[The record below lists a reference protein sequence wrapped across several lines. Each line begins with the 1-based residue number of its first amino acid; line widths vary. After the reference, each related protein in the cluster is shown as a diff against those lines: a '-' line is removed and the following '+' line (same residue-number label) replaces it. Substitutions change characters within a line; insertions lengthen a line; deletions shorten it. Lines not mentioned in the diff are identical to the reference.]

1 MLRIA
6 WHTLR
11 FRKTPF
17 AATFVA
23 LLVGAAIVTACGGL
37 LESGLRA
44 TGGDAERLRILAGV
58 FSGWTTLIV
67 VFGVSSMIALT
78 VQQRHREIAL
88 LRAVGATQRQIRRMV
103 VCETMVLAV
112 LATALSTAPGLFL
125 GRVLVDAIAPGVELH
140 QGLLPSVAGAG
151 TALLAALGAGHV
163 AGRRAGRTPGTDRLS
178 RARIALAVGFVAV
191 GLSLSV
197 VTVTSMHGLY
207 TASTAGPASIWVAIG
222 FALLAPAV
230 VRRVGALLPPDRLV
244 TQRVRVEFRQLAS
257 AVVPVTLASG
267 IAVATLYMQ
276 ATEDSVSG
284 GEDMGRTI
292 AMGNYAV
299 VTMILGFAA
308 LVLVNTL
315 VAATSRRRAEFGLL
329 RVAGS
334 TRTQVLRSLGTEALV
349 VAVVGVAM
357 GSVASLATLLPFSIV
372 RIGTAV
378 PHGSIWIYVLVVAAA
393 LAVTLTATLWTT
405 WRATRGR
412 ALVAVARR

>member
-11 FRKTPF
+11 FRKISF
-17 AATFVA
+17 AATFAA

-44 TGGDAERLRILAGV
+44 TGGDAQRLRILAGV
-58 FSGWTTLIV
+58 FSGWTALIV

-78 VQQRHREIAL
+78 VQQRHREISL
-88 LRAVGATQRQIRRMV
+88 LRAIGATQRQVRRMV

-112 LATALSTAPGLFL
+112 LATGLSVAPGLLL
-125 GRVLVDAIAPGVELH
+125 GRVLVDAVAPAVEFH
-140 QGLLPSVAGAG
+140 QGWLPCVAGAM
-151 TALLAALGAGHV
+151 TALLAALGAGYV

-178 RARIALAVGFVAV
+178 RSRIALAVGFVAV
-191 GLSLSV
+191 GLSLSA

-230 VRRVGALLPPDRLV
+230 VRRIGALLPPDRLV
-244 TQRVRVEFRQLAS
+244 TQRTRVEFRQLAS

-267 IAVATLYMQ
+267 IGIATLYMQ
-276 ATEDSVSG
+276 ATEDSVNG

-292 AMGNYAV
+292 SMGNYAV
-299 VTMILGFAA
+299 VTMVLGFAA
-308 LVLVNTL
+308 LILVNTL

-334 TRTQVLRSLGTEALV
+334 TRTQVLRSLGSEALV

-357 GSVASLATLLPFSIV
+357 GSVASLATLLPFSIA
-372 RIGTAV
+372 RIGSAV
-378 PHGSIWIYVLVVAAA
+378 PRGSVWIYVLVIGTAVV
-393 LAVTLTATLWTT
+393 VTLTATLWST

-412 ALVAVARR
+412 AITSLGS